1 MWRQRGVGKKPGGK
15 TPRDKNNNKIRQKFQ
30 VGDIQLEK
38 LNDSHA
44 NKICLNSLLHDAGHW
59 LQHKKARM
67 KSSTIKSE
75 LGRLQKQPHQ
85 RGSLGLIGNTKEGS
99 SAE

>member
-1 MWRQRGVGKKPGGK
+1 MWSDEGVQAAKGREKRPVEKHQETK
-15 TPRDKNNNKIRQKFQ
+15 TTTKIRQKFQ

-59 LQHKKARM
+59 LQHEK
-67 KSSTIKSE
+67 
-75 LGRLQKQPHQ
+75 GRDEIIH
-85 RGSLGLIGNTKEGS
+85 N
-99 SAE
+99 